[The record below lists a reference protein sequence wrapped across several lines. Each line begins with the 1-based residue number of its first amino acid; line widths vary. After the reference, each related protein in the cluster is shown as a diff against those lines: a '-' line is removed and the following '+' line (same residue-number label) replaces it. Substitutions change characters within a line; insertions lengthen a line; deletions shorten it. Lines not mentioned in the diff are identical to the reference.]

1 MLAADIESWGHP
13 MRRLAFLLAILVLT
27 ILSQVGGAILILAW
41 GVGRLLLPRGWH
53 GWRRGLV
60 VAGLFAGL
68 YLAATYAVVPPLA
81 ALAGRVPLPCRA
93 EPGHPVAAAHPLYC
107 LLNRNYV
114 DPRLPP
120 LLDSLAAAMDHAYP
134 GTVTLYLD
142 ANFPFLDGVP
152 LAPHLSHDDGRKLDL
167 AYSYAGPDGDYRPGL
182 LRSPIGYWAFEQPG
196 PDDPQPCPEPRW
208 LTLRW
213 DMSLLQGLY
222 PDRPLEPKRTRAAIA
237 WLLAEG
243 PRFGLEKILLE
254 PHLVRR
260 FGLSS
265 PLLRFQGCRAARH
278 DDHLHLQ
285 IAP

>member
-1 MLAADIESWGHP
+1 
-13 MRRLAFLLAILVLT
+13 MRRLAFLLAVLVLT
-27 ILSQVGGAILILAW
+27 VLSQIGGAVLILAW
-41 GVGRLLLPRGWH
+41 LLGRIVPVTARLRGAAI
-53 GWRRGLV
+53 L
-60 VAGLFAGL
+60 ALFAIL
-68 YLAATYAVVPPLA
+68 YAAATFVVVPRLA
-81 ALAGRVPLPCRA
+81 ALAGRVPLPCQA
-93 EPGHPVAAAHPLYC
+93 EPGRPVAAGTPIYC

-114 DPRLPP
+114 DPRLVP
-120 LLDSLAAAMDHAYP
+120 LLDTLAAAMDRTYP
-134 GTVTLYLD
+134 GTITQYLD
-142 ANFPFLDGVP
+142 ANFPFLDGMP

-167 AYSYAGPDGDYRPGL
+167 AFFYADAGGAYRPGL

-196 PDDPQPCPEPRW
+196 PDDPQPCAEPRR
-208 LTLRW
+208 LSLRW
-213 DMSLLQGLY
+213 DMTLLQGLY
-222 PDRPLEPKRTRAAIA
+222 PDRPLEPERTRAALA

-254 PHLVRR
+254 PHLVRH

>member
-1 MLAADIESWGHP
+1 
-13 MRRLAFLLAILVLT
+13 MRRLAFVLAVLVLT
-27 ILSQVGGAILILAW
+27 MLSQVGGVVLILAW
-41 GVGRLLLPRGWH
+41 LLGRTLLPKGRL
-53 GWRRGLV
+53 RGLV
-60 VAGLFAGL
+60 VLALFAVL
-68 YLAATYAVVPPLA
+68 YSAATLVVIPPLA

-93 EPGHPVAAAHPLYC
+93 EPGRPVAAGHPLYC

-114 DPRLPP
+114 DPRLVP
-120 LLDSLAAAMDHAYP
+120 LLDALAMALDQSHP

-142 ANFPFLDGVP
+142 ANFPFLGGMP

-167 AYSYAGPDGDYRPGL
+167 AFFYTDPGGGYRPGSP
-182 LRSPIGYWAFEQPG
+182 RSPIGYWAFEQPG
-196 PDDPQPCPEPRW
+196 PDDPQPCAEPRW
-208 LTLRW
+208 PTLRW

-222 PDRPLEPKRTRAAIA
+222 PDRPLEPERTRAALA

-260 FGLSS
+260 LGLSS

>member
-1 MLAADIESWGHP
+1 
-13 MRRLAFLLAILVLT
+13 MRRLFFLLAVAILTMV
-27 ILSQVGGAILILAW
+27 SQIGGAVLIVAW
-41 GVGRLLLPRGWH
+41 LGSRLLPPQ
-53 GWRRGLV
+53 RRLRSLAV
-60 VAGLFAGL
+60 VVLFAVL
-68 YLAATYAVVPPLA
+68 YSAATLVVVPPLA

-93 EPGHPVAAAHPLYC
+93 EPGRPVAAGHPLYC

-114 DPRLPP
+114 DPRLVP
-120 LLDSLAAAMDHAYP
+120 LLDALAAAMDRAHP

-142 ANFPFLDGVP
+142 AGFPFLDGMP

-167 AYSYAGPDGDYRPGL
+167 AFFYTDPDGGYRPSL

-196 PDDPQPCPEPRW
+196 PGDPLPCTEPRW

-213 DMSLLQGLY
+213 DMTLLQGLY
-222 PDRPLEPKRTRAAIA
+222 LDRPLEPERTRTALA

-254 PHLVRR
+254 PHLVQR

>member
-1 MLAADIESWGHP
+1 
-13 MRRLAFLLAILVLT
+13 MRRLAFLLAVLVLT
-27 ILSQVGGAILILAW
+27 VLSQIGGAVLILAW
-41 GVGRLLLPRGWH
+41 LLGRALPLTAR
-53 GWRRGLV
+53 RRGLTV
-60 VAGLFAGL
+60 LALFAAL
-68 YLAATYAVVPPLA
+68 YAAATLIVVPPLA
-81 ALAGRVPLPCRA
+81 ALTGRVSLPCRA
-93 EPGHPVAAAHPLYC
+93 EPARPVAAGSPLYC

-114 DPRLPP
+114 DPRLVP
-120 LLDSLAAAMDHAYP
+120 LLDGLAAAMDQAHP

-142 ANFPFLDGVP
+142 ANFPFLNGMP

-167 AYSYAGPDGDYRPGL
+167 AFFYAAPDGTYRPES

-196 PDDPQPCPEPRW
+196 PADPQPCIEPRW

-213 DMSLLQGLY
+213 DMALLQGLY
-222 PDRPLEPKRTRAAIA
+222 PDRPLEPERTRAALA
-237 WLLAEG
+237 WLLTEG

>member
-1 MLAADIESWGHP
+1 MRHLA
-13 MRRLAFLLAILVLT
+13 LLLAVLVLT
-27 ILSQVGGAILILAW
+27 ALTQVGGAVLILAW
-41 GVGRLLLPRGWH
+41 LLGRLLLPKNPL
-53 GWRRGLV
+53 RGLAVLAIFAVLYAV
-60 VAGLFAGL
+60 VTL
-68 YLAATYAVVPPLA
+68 AVVPPLA
-81 ALAGRVPLPCRA
+81 ALAGRVPLPCRMG
-93 EPGHPVAAAHPLYC
+93 PNHPVAAGSPLYC

-114 DPRLPP
+114 DPRLVP
-120 LLDSLAAAMDHAYP
+120 LLDALAAAMDQAHP

-142 ANFPFLDGVP
+142 ANFPFLDGMP

-167 AYSYAGPDGDYRPGL
+167 AFFYANPGGAYRPGS

-196 PDDPQPCPEPRW
+196 PDDPEPCTEPHW

-222 PDRPLEPKRTRAAIA
+222 PDRPLEPERTRAALA

-260 FGLSS
+260 LGLSS
-265 PLLRFQGCRAARH
+265 PLLRFQGCRATRH